1 MWLKICLVW
10 LNFNGS
16 CKSKWIKSSLVSAYT
31 YSRLLFS
38 YMYQISIFYTYF
50 DFFDRQT
57 DRPRK
62 VDIEAPCPELE
73 NSANKICWL
82 QWCRCIQNMSF
93 TICSYKS
100 YFRFYKILRC
110 LASILLTFA
119 FCLIWIFSCDQQL
132 KEWPCHSVSLC
143 PFSDLVI
150 SSMWTCGDL
159 SCRFCSTG
167 SPENQEHLEICGGTE
182 YERRGMDMSRW
193 RGILTFW
200 RRMTM
205 KLMEEPMKKRRMK

>member
-1 MWLKICLVW
+1 M
-10 LNFNGS
+10 
-16 CKSKWIKSSLVSAYT
+16 
-31 YSRLLFS
+31 
-38 YMYQISIFYTYF
+38 
-50 DFFDRQT
+50 
-57 DRPRK
+57 
-62 VDIEAPCPELE
+62 DIEAPCPELE

-132 KEWPCHSVSLC
+132 KEWPCHSVSSC

-182 YERRGMDMSRW
+182 YERRGLDMSRW

-205 KLMEEPMKKRRMK
+205 KLMEAPVKKKKTDVTHQQNQWQWWLLIAAVAFKPINLVPCVILINVHGAFC